1 MENNN
6 QNQEIN
12 NTTTSGSVKVE
23 IKIQSNST
31 RSEASENG
39 LIPVS
44 KDEKDFT
51 VNFELSSEKV
61 KNIMKMV
68 GEAAGDLV
76 KEKISKV
83 GE

>member
-1 MENNN
+1 MENN
-6 QNQEIN
+6 QQEIN
-12 NTTTSGSVKVE
+12 ETTTTGSVKVE
-23 IKIQSNST
+23 VRIEATST

-39 LIPVS
+39 TLVPVS
-44 KDEKDFT
+44 KDEKNFT

-61 KNIMKMV
+61 KSIMRMI